1 MSSSCEEKENL
12 SRLRIRER
20 KLLKGRARMLPETE
34 KWAKMGVEGRKRNS
48 LISSQHSVNMGSTK
62 PIHPKCSRWVR
73 ENHRP
78 QWSKTFRI
86 SVPDPERRQSGSQI
100 LGLAPCFSAHLS
112 NRCPP
117 PTAKNKACYQSH
129 PNKATLHPRKFTKQ
143 ALYEF

>member
-1 MSSSCEEKENL
+1 M
-12 SRLRIRER
+12 RER

-48 LISSQHSVNMGSTK
+48 LISSQHSVNIGSTK

-86 SVPDPERRQSGSQI
+86 SVPDPERWQSGSQI
-100 LGLAPCFSAHLS
+100 TGVGSMLLCTSFQQVPPSYCQQQSLLTGSPLQSNPAP
-112 NRCPP
+112 
-117 PTAKNKACYQSH
+117 
-129 PNKATLHPRKFTKQ
+129 
-143 ALYEF
+143 